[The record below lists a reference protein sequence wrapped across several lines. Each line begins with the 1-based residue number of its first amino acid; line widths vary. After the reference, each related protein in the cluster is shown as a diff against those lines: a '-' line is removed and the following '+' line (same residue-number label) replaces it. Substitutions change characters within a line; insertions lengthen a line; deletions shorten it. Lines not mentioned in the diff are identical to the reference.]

1 MIYKRIS
8 QLANM
13 QRRLIDK
20 LAKEKQ
26 YSGTEGKVIH
36 FLFENSGKPVYQKN
50 IESVFALRAATATQV
65 LDSLEKQELIERVPS
80 KEDKRLKEIVLTKKA
95 DKLKDDIFHDL
106 NQLES
111 QIVRG
116 LSEAQL
122 HAWCE
127 ITNQMIQNL
136 QEE

>member
-65 LDSLEKQELIERVPS
+65 LESLEKQELIERVPS

-106 NQLES
+106 DQLES

>member
-106 NQLES
+106 DQLES